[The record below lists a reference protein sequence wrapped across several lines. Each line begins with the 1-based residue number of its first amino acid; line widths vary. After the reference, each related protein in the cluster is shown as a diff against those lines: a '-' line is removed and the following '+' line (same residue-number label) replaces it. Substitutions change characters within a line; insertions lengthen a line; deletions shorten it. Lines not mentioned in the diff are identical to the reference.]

1 MLIQRVALWL
11 FAVGGLILGAGVTSG
26 QDYPSK
32 PVRIVTSGAG
42 GGNDLMTRTIA
53 QGIAGTIGQQI
64 IVDNRPS
71 GIIGETVAKAPADGY
86 TLLLG
91 GGSLWIQ
98 PFLQEV
104 RYDVAKDFA
113 PITLVERS
121 PSLLVVHPS
130 LPVKSIRELIA
141 LAKSRPAA
149 LNYAFAS
156 ADTQLAAELFKSM
169 AGVDIVGVP
178 YKTMGAALTDVLGGH
193 ITIIMSSSVVVP
205 HLKAGRLRALA
216 VTTPKESTLFP
227 GLPAVAEVVPGYEA
241 SAMAAAFAPANT
253 PRPIINRLNQEIGR
267 FLTSADGK
275 QKFLSNGSEAVT
287 STPEELAAIIKTEM
301 TRLGKIIKDAGIKT
315 N

>member
-1 MLIQRVALWL
+1 MWMRCTAVRVISTGMLLLGGGIAL
-11 FAVGGLILGAGVTSG
+11 G

-32 PVRIVTSGAG
+32 PVRVVTSGAG

-53 QGIAGTIGQQI
+53 QGITGALGQQV

-71 GIIGETVAKAPADGY
+71 GVIGETVAKAPADGY

-121 PSLLVVHPS
+121 PSMLVVHPS
-130 LPVKSIRELIA
+130 LPVKTIKELIA
-141 LAKSRPAA
+141 LAKQRPGA
-149 LNYAFAS
+149 LNYAYAS
-156 ADTQLAAELFKSM
+156 ADTQLAAELFKAM

-178 YKTMGAALTDVLGGH
+178 YKTMGIALTDTLGGH
-193 ITIIMSSSVVVP
+193 ITLIMSSSVVVP

-216 VTTPKESTLFP
+216 VTTPRQSTLFP
-227 GLPAVAEVVPGYEA
+227 GLPAVAETVPGYEA
-241 SAMAAAFAPANT
+241 SAMAAMFAPAGT
-253 PRPIINRLNQEIGR
+253 PRAIINRLNQEIVR
-267 FLTSADGK
+267 FLNSADGK
-275 QKFLSNGSEAVT
+275 QKFLNNGSEAVT
-287 STPEELAAIIKTEM
+287 SSPEELAAIIKTEM
-301 TRLGKIIKDAGIKT
+301 TRLGKVIKDAGIKV

>member
-1 MLIQRVALWL
+1 MSFKSIATRLIVIGMA
-11 FAVGGLILGAGVTSG
+11 GLGAAVASA
-26 QDYPSK
+26 QEYPVK

-53 QGIAGTIGQQI
+53 QGITATLGQQI

-71 GIIGETVAKAPADGY
+71 GIIGETVAKSPADGY

-104 RYDVAKDFA
+104 RYDVVKDFA

-130 LPVKSIRELIA
+130 LPVKSIRELVA

-149 LNYAFAS
+149 LNYAYAS
-156 ADTQLAAELFKSM
+156 ADTQLAAELFKAM
-169 AGVDIVGVP
+169 AGADIVGVP

-193 ITIIMSSSVVVP
+193 ITVIMSSSVVVP
-205 HLKAGRLRALA
+205 HIKAGRLRALA

-227 GLPAVAEVVPGYEA
+227 GLPAVAETVPGYEA
-241 SAMAAAFAPANT
+241 SAMAAMFAPANT

-267 FLTSADGK
+267 FLTSADGR
-275 QKFLSNGSEAVT
+275 QKFLNNGSEAVT

-301 TRLGKIIKDAGIKT
+301 TRLGKVIKDAGIKT